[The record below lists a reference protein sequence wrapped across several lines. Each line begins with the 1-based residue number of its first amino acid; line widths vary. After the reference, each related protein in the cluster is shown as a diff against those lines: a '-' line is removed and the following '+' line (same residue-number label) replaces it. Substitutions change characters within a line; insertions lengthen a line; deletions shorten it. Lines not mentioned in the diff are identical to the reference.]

1 MAETVTTLKLN
12 GFSIEVKEGP
22 VELLMQTDKGPFSV
36 EIPTAQLSKLVYA
49 LRFVLYAEE
58 PLKKKRE
65 RKLSGTQGLY
75 ASARK
80 PKKRSKRK

>member
-1 MAETVTTLKLN
+1 MKLI

-22 VELLMQTDKGPFSV
+22 VELLMETDKGPFSV

-65 RKLSGTQGLY
+65 RKLSETQALY
-75 ASARK
+75 ASAKK
-80 PKKRSKRK
+80 PKKPKRK

>member
-49 LRFVLYAEE
+49 LHFVL
-58 PLKKKRE
+58 
-65 RKLSGTQGLY
+65 
-75 ASARK
+75 
-80 PKKRSKRK
+80 

>member
-1 MAETVTTLKLN
+1 MAETVTTLKLM

-36 EIPTAQLSKLVYA
+36 GIPAAQLSKLVYA

-75 ASARK
+75 ASAKK
-80 PKKRSKRK
+80 PKKPKRK

>member
-1 MAETVTTLKLN
+1 MTEKVTTLKLI

-65 RKLSGTQGLY
+65 RKLLGTKGLY
-75 ASARK
+75 ASVKNPKK
-80 PKKRSKRK
+80 PKRQ

>member
-1 MAETVTTLKLN
+1 MKLI

-22 VELLMQTDKGPFSV
+22 IELLMQTDKGPFSV

-58 PLKKKRE
+58 PLKKKQE
-65 RKLSGTQGLY
+65 RKLSRTQGLY
-75 ASARK
+75 ASAKK
-80 PKKRSKRK
+80 PKKPKRK